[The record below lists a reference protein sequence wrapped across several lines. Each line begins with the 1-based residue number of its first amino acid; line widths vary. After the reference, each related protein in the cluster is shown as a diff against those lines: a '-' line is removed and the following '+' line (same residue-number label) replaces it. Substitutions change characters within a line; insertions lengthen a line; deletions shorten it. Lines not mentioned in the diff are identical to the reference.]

1 MKEIKI
7 LKQNSA
13 AIEAALAEENGS
25 ATEHTFST
33 FSAISFIAEK
43 SEARAYALLQSKN
56 HLTGTIVTCHSG
68 KSIANSY
75 HGKRVATL
83 VTIRRK
89 AGGWYLTGVSRL
101 ITWGEAGALN
111 IHFTEKQDL
120 RAIYVLRKNYI
131 LGGEKK

>member
-7 LKQNSA
+7 LKQNAA
-13 AIEAALAEENGS
+13 AIEAALAEKNGS

-33 FSAISFIAEK
+33 FSAIKDIAER
-43 SEARAYALLQSKN
+43 SEAKAYALLQSKN
-56 HLTGTIVTCHSG
+56 DLIGTIVTCQSG
-68 KSIANSY
+68 RSVANSY
-75 HGKRVATL
+75 RGKRVATL

-101 ITWGEAGALN
+101 TTWGEAGALN

-131 LGGEKK
+131 LNGVTK